1 MRLRTVRFLVVRG
14 KVRQLNMISPWFRFD
29 EKIEQA
35 AQKARTRITDSFA
48 RVEEITRLNQ
58 HKVLAAFINNRV
70 GEHCFAESTGY
81 GYNDRGRETLEKVF
95 AEVFC
100 AEAALVRH
108 SFTCGTH
115 TLTVALN
122 ALLRPG
128 DTMLCVTGTPYD
140 TLLPVIGLKGSGMGS
155 LKEYGVRYLQTD
167 MDSGGNPDM
176 AAISEA
182 LNDSVRL
189 VYIQRSSGYA
199 HRNSL
204 SVEQIRDIVQL
215 TRSKCSAPVMVDN
228 CYGEF
233 AQKNEPLEA
242 GADIIAGSLIKNPG
256 GGIAKTGGYIAGKRE
271 LVDRCAYRMT
281 APGIGAEVGATLGHN
296 REMFLGFFN
305 APHVTGE
312 AMKTAVFASAFL
324 EELGYRTRPRFDEER
339 FDIVQSVELGDP
351 RLLQAFCKGIQH
363 GSPVDSFAV
372 PEAWDMP
379 GYDSKVMMAAG
390 AFTLGA
396 SIELS
401 ADAPLRPP
409 YTVWLQG
416 SLNFDSGSIGV
427 MLGAQ
432 AMADSEGRHE

>member
-1 MRLRTVRFLVVRG
+1 MAY
-14 KVRQLNMISPWFRFD
+14 PWFHFD
-29 EKIEQA
+29 EKIEHA
-35 AQKARTRITDSFA
+35 AQQARSRIADSFA
-48 RVEEITRLNQ
+48 RVEEITRFNQ
-58 HKVLAAFINNRV
+58 HKVLSAFINNRV

-115 TLTVALN
+115 TLAVALN

-128 DTMLCVTGTPYD
+128 ETMLCVTGTPYD

-155 LKEYGVRYLQTD
+155 LQEYGIRYRQVD

-176 AAISEA
+176 TAIGEA

-204 SVEQIRDIVQL
+204 SVAQIGDIARLVK
-215 TRSKCSAPVMVDN
+215 SKCAANVMVDN

-233 AQKNEPLEA
+233 AQKSEPLEA
-242 GADIIAGSLIKNPG
+242 GADLIAGSLIKNPG
-256 GGIAKTGGYIAGKRE
+256 GGIAKTGGYIAGKKDLIE
-271 LVDRCAYRMT
+271 RCAFRMT
-281 APGIGAEVGATLGHN
+281 APGIGGEVGATLGHN

-312 AMKTAVFASAFL
+312 ALKTAVFAAAFL
-324 EELGYRTRPRFDEER
+324 EQLGYRARPRFDEER
-339 FDIVQSVELGDP
+339 FDIVQSIELGDP
-351 RLLQAFCKGIQH
+351 KLLQAFCRGIQQ

-379 GYDSKVMMAAG
+379 GYDAKVMMAAG

-401 ADAPLRPP
+401 ADAPMRVP

-416 SLNFDSGSIGV
+416 SLNYDSGSLGV

-432 AMADSEGRHE
+432 AMANLEGHHE